1 MIFGEAW
8 HDYSLEKI
16 TIDYDNI
23 VLDLEL
29 DNIFKSI
36 VFENFIAIEYI
47 GQWDEN
53 IIKSISLVDDC
64 AFIEKTLNKIKN
76 NNDTLSRGAGKK
88 DINAQWK
95 CVVIELIDGV
105 KIRVVCDNIVLR

>member
-1 MIFGEAW
+1 MVFGEVW

-53 IIKSISLVDDC
+53 IIKSIFLVDDC
-64 AFIEKTLNKIKN
+64 EFIEKTLNMIMVC
-76 NNDTLSRGAGKK
+76 
-88 DINAQWK
+88 I
-95 CVVIELIDGV
+95 LITYHSID
-105 KIRVVCDNIVLR
+105 

>member
-1 MIFGEAW
+1 MVFGEVW
-8 HDYSLEKI
+8 HDCSLEKI

-23 VLDLEL
+23 VLELEL
-29 DNIFKSI
+29 DNVLKSI

-53 IIKSISLVDDC
+53 IIKSISLVGDC
-64 AFIEKTLNKIKN
+64 EFIETTLNKIN
-76 NNDTLSRGAGKK
+76 NNNTPLKGAGKK
-88 DINAQWK
+88 DLNAQWK

-105 KIRVVCDNIVLR
+105 KIRIVCDTIKLL

>member
-1 MIFGEAW
+1 MFFGEVW

-29 DNIFKSI
+29 DNILKSI
-36 VFENFIAIEYI
+36 VLENFIAIEYI

-64 AFIEKTLNKIKN
+64 EFIEKTLNKIKN
-76 NNDTLSRGAGKK
+76 NNDSYLKGAGKK
-88 DINAQWK
+88 DVNAQWK

-105 KIRVVCDNIVLR
+105 RIRIVCDNIVLR

>member
-1 MIFGEAW
+1 MFFGEVW

-29 DNIFKSI
+29 DNILKSI

-53 IIKSISLVDDC
+53 IIKSITVVDDC
-64 AFIEKTLNKIKN
+64 EFVKKALDNIKN
-76 NNDTLSRGAGKK
+76 NNDIHLKGAGKK
-88 DINAQWK
+88 DVNVQWK

-105 KIRVVCDNIVLR
+105 KIRVVCDTIKLL